1 MTPVPGGSVGGD
13 EGGCEV
19 QPGVPSMHLDTTCSP
34 CSLALWAS
42 CMLLGGMLLKVELE
56 ST

>member
-1 MTPVPGGSVGGD
+1 MPPVPGGSVGGD

-19 QPGVPSMHLDTTCSP
+19 QPGVPSTHLDTTCSP

-42 CMLLGGMLLKVELE
+42 CTLLGGMLLKVELE